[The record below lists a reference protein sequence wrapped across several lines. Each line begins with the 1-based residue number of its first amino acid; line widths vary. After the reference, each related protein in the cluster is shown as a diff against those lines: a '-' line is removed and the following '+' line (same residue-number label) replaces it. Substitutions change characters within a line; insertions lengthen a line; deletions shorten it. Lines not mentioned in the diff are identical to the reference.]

1 MIDPN
6 DPPRWWTVE
15 EANNALPRV
24 TEAVTR
30 AQTAVA
36 GVGGR
41 AAALST
47 VSTGN
52 GHAHP
57 AGEEAG
63 AFHEVVA
70 ELEGDG
76 IVLRDVRQGLVDFPA
91 QGPNGRGYWLCWIV
105 GEPEVAWWHWP
116 EDGFAGRTPITQPPT

>member
-70 ELEGDG
+70 ELEEDG

-91 QGPNGRGYWLCWIV
+91 QGPNDRGYWLCWIV

-116 EDGFAGRTPITQPPT
+116 EDGFAGRTPITQLPT